1 VESRRV
7 NKTSLQIIL
16 AMKRNSIGKVMSYL
30 CMFEEFEDFCV
41 STVYRSNSDAK
52 LDTNENLP

>member
-1 VESRRV
+1 
-7 NKTSLQIIL
+7 
-16 AMKRNSIGKVMSYL
+16 MSYL